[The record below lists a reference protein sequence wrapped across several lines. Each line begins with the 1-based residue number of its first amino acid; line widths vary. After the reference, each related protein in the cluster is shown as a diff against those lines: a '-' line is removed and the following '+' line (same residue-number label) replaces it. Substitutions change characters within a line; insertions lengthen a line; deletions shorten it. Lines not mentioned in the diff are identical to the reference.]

1 MLEYKEVKNMGIKM
15 NNNNF
20 SQKLF
25 NSLQEKIE
33 IAQKENRPIKEY
45 VQKQIEILQESH
57 DEFIL
62 QAKSQGYEMNNP
74 KVGEIEVRQYSAMK
88 QLAQKIGLPVEKYA
102 KMIYDVQVRIFGEEN
117 AKRFFGEQK

>member
-1 MLEYKEVKNMGIKM
+1 MGIKM

-88 QLAQKIGLPVEKYA
+88 QLAQKIGLPVEKYD